1 MPANTAAAKID
12 RNNKV
17 AGAGTIR
24 PLRPEDR
31 QAVRD
36 ICCRT
41 AYRNR
46 GCEAV
51 FEDRELHADYWTRYY
66 TDFAPEASWVVEQ
79 DGSIIGYFLGST
91 DHKKFVRTM
100 GRSIMPRY
108 VGKALWRFATR
119 QYKKPQ
125 SGRYLRWFFFN
136 SWREA
141 PEISY
146 GDYPAHYHCNILR
159 AGYGR
164 GYYTTLTLLFLDHLE
179 KHGIMALH
187 GHITEQKNKG
197 IWDRFGNS
205 FQVEHADFF
214 SEKPSSLFQ
223 FVTGEDD
230 QMVNRAWGIQ
240 TYKYRKWIL
249 WLKERY
255 KI

>member
-1 MPANTAAAKID
+1 MTGETTVPKVGRKRRSADTAL
-12 RNNKV
+12 
-17 AGAGTIR
+17 IR
-24 PLRPEDR
+24 PLRPDDR

-41 AYRNR
+41 AYRNM
-46 GCEAV
+46 GCEAI
-51 FEDRELHADYWTRYY
+51 FEDRELHADYWTKYY
-66 TDFAPEASWVVEQ
+66 TDFAPEASWVIEQ
-79 DGSIIGYFLGST
+79 DGTIIGYFLGST
-91 DHKKFVRTM
+91 DQRKFLRIM
-100 GRSIMPRY
+100 GRNIVPRY
-108 VGKALWRFATR
+108 IGKALWRFATR

-125 SGRYLRWFFFN
+125 TSRYLLWLFFK

-146 GDYPAHYHCNILR
+146 RDYPAHYHCNILR

-179 KHGIMALH
+179 ERGIMALH
-187 GHITEQKNKG
+187 GHITEHRKKG

-223 FVTGEDD
+223 FVTGKDD

-249 WLKERY
+249 WLKESY
-255 KI
+255 NI

>member
-1 MPANTAAAKID
+1 MSGNERVA
-12 RNNKV
+12 V
-17 AGAGTIR
+17 AGRKRKTADAATIR
-24 PLRPEDR
+24 PFRPDDR

-46 GCEAV
+46 GCEV
-51 FEDRELHADYWTRYY
+51 IFEDRELHADYWTKYY
-66 TDFAPEASWVVEQ
+66 TDYAPEASWVIEQ

-91 DHKKFVRTM
+91 DQKKFLR
-100 GRSIMPRY
+100 IMSRRIVPRY
-108 VGKALWRFATR
+108 ISTALWRLVTR

-125 SGRYLRWFFFN
+125 SGRYLLWLFLK

-146 GDYPAHYHCNILR
+146 GAYPAHYHCNILR

-164 GYYTTLTLLFLDHLE
+164 GYYTTLTLMFLDHLE
-179 KHGIMALH
+179 EHGIMALH
-187 GHITEQKNKG
+187 GHITEHKDKG

-214 SEKPSSLFQ
+214 SEKPSSLFR
-223 FVTGEDD
+223 FVTGKDD
-230 QMVNRAWGIQ
+230 EMVNRAWGIQ
-240 TYKYRKWIL
+240 TYKYRIWIL
-249 WLKERY
+249 WLRERFN
-255 KI
+255 I